1 MLCLSCTRTIGSEKA
16 FVNTVSQNVDVY
28 SSSSDEKDRN
38 FVRNLCLMAK
48 ETVEFD
54 EGYLSSGSKYGD
66 EDVKPD

>member
-1 MLCLSCTRTIGSEKA
+1 M
-16 FVNTVSQNVDVY
+16 SQNVDVY

-54 EGYLSSGSKYGD
+54 EGYLSSGSKYED